1 MLLDENRIS
10 NAARPGTS
18 LMRPGTSQKGGPSP
32 LVRPVSSSGRAVT
45 GVVRPQSSQRQG
57 TQSNQSR
64 LQTASKGQRLG
75 TTRATTSGGRYM
87 RIATASLQSL
97 NSTMSLNVND
107 INSKEI
113 VKKQSLA
120 KVRITNFK
128 YKN

>member
-1 MLLDENRIS
+1 MLDDNKMS
-10 NAARPGTS
+10 TAFRPGTS
-18 LMRPGTSQKGGPSP
+18 LQRPGTSAKGNSP
-32 LVRPVSSSGRAVT
+32 LVRPVSSSGRPMS
-45 GVVRPQSSQRQG
+45 GVVRPASSSNRQG

-97 NSTMSLNVND
+97 NSSLSLDVND
-107 INSKEI
+107 IVASQI

-120 KVRITNFK
+120 KVN
-128 YKN
+128 

>member
-1 MLLDENRIS
+1 
-10 NAARPGTS
+10 
-18 LMRPGTSQKGGPSP
+18 
-32 LVRPVSSSGRAVT
+32 
-45 GVVRPQSSQRQG
+45 
-57 TQSNQSR
+57 
-64 LQTASKGQRLG
+64 
-75 TTRATTSGGRYM
+75 M

>member
-1 MLLDENRIS
+1 MLLDENKIS
-10 NAARPGTS
+10 SACRPGTS
-18 LMRPGTSQKGGPSP
+18 LLKPGTSSKGGNSA
-32 LVRPVSSSGRAVT
+32 LVRPVSSSGRPVT
-45 GVVRPQSSQRQG
+45 GVVRPASRG
-57 TQSNQSR
+57 VGNQSNQSR

-97 NSTMSLNVND
+97 NSSLSLNVND

-120 KVRITNFK
+120 KVLN
-128 YKN
+128 